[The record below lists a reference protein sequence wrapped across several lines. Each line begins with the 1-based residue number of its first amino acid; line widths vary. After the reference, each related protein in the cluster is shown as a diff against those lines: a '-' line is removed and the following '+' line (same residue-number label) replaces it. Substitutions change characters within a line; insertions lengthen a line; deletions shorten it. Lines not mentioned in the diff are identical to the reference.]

1 MFYIDYF
8 ISRFLSIDFKEPST
22 LPEATSTL
30 QEHTK
35 TEDPKMELPY
45 LLLKGM
51 ATCHSLTI
59 IDGTLNGDPLDLKVS
74 IQLSFKRKTTD
85 NFKT

>member
-1 MFYIDYF
+1 
-8 ISRFLSIDFKEPST
+8 
-22 LPEATSTL
+22 
-30 QEHTK
+30 
-35 TEDPKMELPY
+35 MELPY

-74 IQLSFKRKTTD
+74 IHLKENTGQ
-85 NFKT
+85 FKTCFIFQDV

>member
-1 MFYIDYF
+1 M
-8 ISRFLSIDFKEPST
+8 SIVFKEPST
-22 LPEATSTL
+22 LPQATSTL

-74 IQLSFKRKTTD
+74 IHLKENTGQ
-85 NFKT
+85 FKTCFIFQDV